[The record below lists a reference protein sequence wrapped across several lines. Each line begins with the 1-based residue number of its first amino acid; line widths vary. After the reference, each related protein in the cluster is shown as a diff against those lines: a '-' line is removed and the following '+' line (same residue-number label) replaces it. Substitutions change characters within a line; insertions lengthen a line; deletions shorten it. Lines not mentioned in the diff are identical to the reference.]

1 MNGRSGAPGERV
13 GEDVEKRLFSIL
25 RTLLKEVQGRA
36 PAVHAASRLDR
47 DLGFDSLARVELVMR
62 LERAFA
68 VSLPESLLA
77 EAETPR
83 QLLAAIVAAGG
94 NRRGADL
101 TTSITSSTIAS
112 RGVPTDAQTLM
123 DVLKWHGEG
132 SPDRVCIQLLSGDDQ
147 VTPIT
152 CRDLYDDARRLA
164 AGLRARGIAPG
175 QAVALMLPTGREFL
189 AAFFGT
195 LLAGAVPAPLYP
207 PVRRSAL
214 EEHARRQAA
223 MLNNCAAPLVIAMPE
238 VLALALLLKGLAPA
252 LEAVVTP
259 SELAHEPG
267 GESPARADTDL
278 AFLQYTSGSTGD
290 PKGVMLTHANLLANI
305 RAMGEAVAVHPEQ
318 DVFVSW
324 LPLYLDMGLIGACLG
339 SLYYGIPLVLM
350 SPLTFLAR
358 PARWLQAIHRYRGT
372 LSAGPNFA
380 YELCATKIE
389 DADLAGLDLGSWRV
403 AFNGAEQV
411 SAETLRRFTAR
422 YAHHGFRAEA
432 LAPVYGRAESSVG
445 LSFPPLGRGPGVDH
459 IERAILMRDGVA
471 APLPAP
477 SAAALAIVGC
487 GRALPGHELR
497 VVDARGRSC
506 DERREGRV
514 QFRGPSSCQGYYR
527 NPAATARL
535 LQDDWLDSGDRGYLV
550 DGELFITG
558 RVKDIIIRGG
568 HNIYPY
574 ELEEAVGALV
584 GVRQGGVAA
593 FARRDD
599 ALGTERQ
606 VIVAET
612 RERRPPMREQL
623 CAAINEAVA
632 GVIGNPPDEVV
643 LAPPRAVLKT
653 SSGKVRRDATRQRYE
668 NGELQQE
675 NAPLWRQSLRL
686 ARAGAGTWMRRGAAE
701 VTAATFGIYAWTV
714 FAIGALAAIGGVSML
729 PALCARQQ
737 WCRVVARIT
746 AAVVGIRLDVEGMEH
761 MSGAATR
768 VVVANHA
775 SYLDALLLV
784 AALPAGLHYVT
795 KRELAARPLVGW
807 CLRRIGCV
815 FVERFDAQQ
824 GAAAARDMEA
834 QVRAGAS
841 LLFFPEGTFGPAPGL
856 RPFRMGAFV
865 AAAHAGA
872 SVVPVGLRGTRALL
886 RAGSWRPRRG
896 RVAVIVG
903 APLLAVG
910 ADWRAAVAL
919 RDRVRSELARLSG
932 EPELHS
938 L

>member
-223 MLNNCAAPLVIAMPE
+223 ILNNCAAPLFIAMPE
-238 VLALALLLKGLAPA
+238 VLALAPLLKGLAPA

-305 RAMGEAVAVHPEQ
+305 RAMGEAVAVQPEQ

-324 LPLYLDMGLIGACLG
+324 LPLYHDMGLIGACLG
-339 SLYYGIPLVLM
+339 SLYYGMPLVLM

-380 YELCATKIE
+380 YELCATKID

-422 YAHHGFRAEA
+422 YVQHGFRAEA
-432 LAPVYGRAESSVG
+432 LAPVYGLAESSVG
-445 LSFPPLGRGPGVDH
+445 RSFPPLGRGPVVDH

-574 ELEEAVGALV
+574 ELEEAGGALA

-593 FARRDD
+593 FASRDD
-599 ALGTERQ
+599 ALGTERL

-612 RERRPPMREQL
+612 RERRPPVREQL
-623 CAAINEAVA
+623 CAAINEAVT
-632 GVIGNPPDEVV
+632 GELGNPPDEVV
-643 LAPPRAVLKT
+643 LAPPRAVF
-653 SSGKVRRDATRQRYE
+653 AT
-668 NGELQQE
+668 
-675 NAPLWRQSLRL
+675 
-686 ARAGAGTWMRRGAAE
+686 
-701 VTAATFGIYAWTV
+701 
-714 FAIGALAAIGGVSML
+714 GALAAIGGFSLL
-729 PALCARQQ
+729 PALRARQR

-746 AAVVGIRLDVEGMEH
+746 AAVGGIRLAVEGMEH
-761 MSGAATR
+761 MSGVATR

-784 AALPAGLHYVT
+784 AVLPAGLHYVT

-807 CLRRIGCV
+807 CLGRSGCV

-841 LLFFPEGTFGPAPGL
+841 LLFFPVGTFGPAPGL

-865 AAAHAGA
+865 AAAHAGV
-872 SVVPVGLRGTRALL
+872 SVVPVGLCGTRALL

-938 L
+938 MMPVAPRSE